1 MCNTDLEEN
10 LLTVEP
16 DATVNCQFLGQT
28 TARQRPDNDQT
39 TGRQR
44 LYNGQTTTRQRPDKD
59 QTTARQRPDK
69 DQTTA
74 RKRPDNGTDNYRY
87 SRRDKLCFFRDSGHF
102 LVQLCILN
110 IVQLQCQHKN
120 VHSVQFD
127 FFLLI
132 NVLYHAVL
140 SVVSA
145 LFCIIL
151 FLPFLGLPRPSVRY
165 L

>member
-16 DATVNCQFLGQT
+16 DATVNCLFLGQT

-59 QTTARQRPDK
+59 QTTAR
-69 DQTTA
+69 
-74 RKRPDNGTDNYRY
+74 KRPDNGTDNYRY
-87 SRRDKLCFFRDSGHF
+87 SRRDKLCFCRDSGHF
-102 LVQLCILN
+102 LVQLCILY

-127 FFLLI
+127 FFLLL
-132 NVLYHAVL
+132 NVL

-145 LFCIIL
+145 LFCIFF